1 MSLLS
6 VILPIVII
14 VGAGYLLARYT
25 TVETHSLSRVTI
37 YVLSPSLVFT
47 ALVRTDLQA
56 AGGYR
61 LIGLIL
67 VHFVL
72 LLVVGQLAGRLMRL
86 PRAERAGMALAA
98 VLYNAGNY
106 GLPISLFAFGQEGF
120 RLATVIYVLTAIVAQ
135 SLGVYLAS
143 AGRNATWQ
151 AVGDVFR
158 LPLIYAAVLGLLFE
172 RTRWPVPD
180 AIWRP
185 LELMGQGAIP
195 MLLIALGVQLGQARP
210 AVLSRPLAVVAGL
223 RLIVSPL
230 LTAALIPWFGVTGL
244 AGSVA
249 ILSTSMPTAVNAFL
263 LAAQFD
269 TAPTFVAGAVFLS
282 TIASFLTV
290 SLILALIR

>member
-14 VGAGYLLARYT
+14 VGAGYLLARHT
-25 TVETHSLSRVTI
+25 TVETHTLSRVTI
-37 YVLSPSLVFT
+37 YVLSPCLVFT

-56 AGGYR
+56 VGGYH

-72 LLVVGQLAGRLMRL
+72 LLAVGLLTGRLIRL
-86 PRAERAGMALAA
+86 PRAERAGMALAT

-106 GLPISLFAFGQEGF
+106 GLPVSLFAFGQEGF

-143 AGRNATWQ
+143 AGRNTAWR
-151 AVGDVFR
+151 AVSDVFR
-158 LPLIYAAVLGLLFE
+158 LPLIYAAILGLLFE
-172 RTRWPVPD
+172 RTHWPVPD

-195 MLLIALGVQLGQARP
+195 LLLIALGVQLGQARP
-210 AVLSRPLAVVAGL
+210 AVLNRSLAVVAGL

-230 LTAALIPWFGVTGL
+230 LAAALMPWFGVTGL

-263 LAAQFD
+263 LAAEFD
-269 TAPTFVAGAVFLS
+269 TAPTFVAGAVFLT

-290 SLILALIR
+290 SLVLVLIR